1 MNRAPALRV
10 PLSLPH
16 PLPAAARVFCSLL
29 SRLQAGHLRLQTPEG
44 AWCVFGDP
52 HSGPGAELLVRDW
65 RACARI
71 LAAGDIGFA
80 EAWRAGWIDSNDLTA
95 LLRLALRNEAALD
108 RAVFGGRLSTL
119 WYRVRHL
126 LRANT
131 RGGSRKNIHAHYDIG
146 NDFYRLWLDGTWTT
160 PAPGSTATSARVWSR
175 PRPPSTSASSTCWAC
190 APATGCSRSAA
201 AGAALPNTRRAKAL
215 PYTA

>member
-65 RACARI
+65 RACAPMPP
-71 LAAGDIGFA
+71 
-80 EAWRAGWIDSNDLTA
+80 S
-95 LLRLALRNEAALD
+95 
-108 RAVFGGRLSTL
+108 
-119 WYRVRHL
+119 
-126 LRANT
+126 ANLPV
-131 RGGSRKNIHAHYDIG
+131 A
-146 NDFYRLWLDGTWTT
+146 
-160 PAPGSTATSARVWSR
+160 GSTGSIPDR
-175 PRPPSTSASSTCWAC
+175 
-190 APATGCSRSAA
+190 
-201 AGAALPNTRRAKAL
+201 
-215 PYTA
+215 